1 MYSQSCIT
9 VRLAYKGSSSS
20 LSPSNIYIFFFF
32 FQQLEAFPLWACDL
46 PNSSNSSG
54 SHNHSP
60 QPPLQVSTESTWPT
74 TGPEPRS
81 STWWLPEKRLAQLKR
96 PRGLP
101 RAVNAQELVA
111 PPWGK
116 MGHGRTL
123 GQILTAQDPK
133 DMGRAKALT
142 FPEQNAPLS
151 VVQVGNNVTMSVQV
165 MLLGQQTISETQQ
178 ELQKWASFC
187 LMALSPNHLSIT
199 VGEKNGQM
207 M

>member
-1 MYSQSCIT
+1 MFPAVNLISFSFKY
-9 VRLAYKGSSSS
+9 
-20 LSPSNIYIFFFF
+20 IYIYFF

-165 MLLGQQTISETQQ
+165 MLLGQQTISETEQ

>member
-1 MYSQSCIT
+1 MHGNSENVQSKLHNCEAGLQ
-9 VRLAYKGSSSS
+9 RKQLFSFSFK
-20 LSPSNIYIFFFF
+20 YIHIF

-60 QPPLQVSTESTWPT
+60 QPPLQVSTQSTWPT
-74 TGPEPRS
+74 TGPEPSS

-101 RAVNAQELVA
+101 RAVHAQELVA

-116 MGHGRTL
+116 MEHGRTS

-133 DMGRAKALT
+133 DTGRTKALI
-142 FPEQNAPLS
+142 FPAQNAPLS
-151 VVQVGNNVTMSVQV
+151 VIQVGNNVTMSVQGHV
-165 MLLGQQTISETQQ
+165 IGTADHLRNRTGAAEMGLL
-178 ELQKWASFC
+178 
-187 LMALSPNHLSIT
+187 LSDGP
-199 VGEKNGQM
+199 QP
-207 M
+207 